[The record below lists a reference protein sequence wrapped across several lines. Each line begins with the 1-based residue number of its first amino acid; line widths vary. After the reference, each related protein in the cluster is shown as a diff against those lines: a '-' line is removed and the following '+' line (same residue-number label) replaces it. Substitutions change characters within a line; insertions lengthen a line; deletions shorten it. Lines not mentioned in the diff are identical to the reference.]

1 MEEIKIYHSIWKNL
15 IVVAMCLAF
24 VVLGV
29 LQLLNGRNSFLVWVG
44 TLFFGIGGLFMLYI
58 ILRQRITNK
67 PFYVITDECIYMDS
81 GMKKWEVR
89 FADVEEFYLFNVMSS
104 KQIGIKYKKEVE
116 LQKMNE
122 ANSAGRTVRKI
133 NEKIAGS
140 QESLPADDFTIKP
153 QQLCDLLN
161 MKLNKVKR

>member
-1 MEEIKIYHSIWKNL
+1 
-15 IVVAMCLAF
+15 
-24 VVLGV
+24 
-29 LQLLNGRNSFLVWVG
+29 
-44 TLFFGIGGLFMLYI
+44 ML
-58 ILRQRITNK
+58 
-67 PFYVITDECIYMDS
+67 PH
-81 GMKKWEVR
+81 
-89 FADVEEFYLFNVMSS
+89 
-104 KQIGIKYKKEVE
+104 KKEVE

-122 ANSAGRTVRKI
+122 ASSAGRTVRKI

>member
-1 MEEIKIYHSIWKNL
+1 MKEIKIYHSIWKNL
-15 IVVAMCLAF
+15 ILVAICLAF
-24 VVLGV
+24 VVPGV
-29 LQLLNGRNSFLVWVG
+29 LQLLDGKNSFLVWAS

-67 PFYVITDECIYMDS
+67 PYYVITDECISMDS

-89 FADVEEFYLFNVMSS
+89 FADVEEFYLINVMSS
-104 KQIGIKYKKEVE
+104 KQIAIKYKKDVE

-122 ANSAGRTVRKI
+122 ASSAGRTVRKF
-133 NEKIAGS
+133 NEKIAGT
-140 QESLPADDFTIKP
+140 QESLPADGFTIKP

-161 MKLNKVKR
+161 SKLTK